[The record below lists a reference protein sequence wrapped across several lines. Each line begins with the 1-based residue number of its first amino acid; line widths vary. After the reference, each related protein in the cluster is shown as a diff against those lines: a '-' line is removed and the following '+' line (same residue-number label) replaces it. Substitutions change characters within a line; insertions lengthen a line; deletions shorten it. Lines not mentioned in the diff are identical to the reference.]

1 MKRTLEIIPTFIL
14 LLMFIFSLYL
24 RSNREQWINLF
35 VISLTGL
42 SLYSF
47 VIIMI
52 DGISNHV
59 IYERPQKLESKV
71 FYTFQTIIW
80 ILSTGFVIYLMA
92 HS

>member
-1 MKRTLEIIPTFIL
+1 MKRTLEIIPTVIL

-24 RSNREQWINLF
+24 RLNQEQWTNLF
-35 VISLTGL
+35 VVSLTGL

-47 VIIMI
+47 VIIMV
-52 DGISNHV
+52 DGISNHM

-80 ILSTGFVIYLMA
+80 ILSTGLAIYLMA
-92 HS
+92 HN